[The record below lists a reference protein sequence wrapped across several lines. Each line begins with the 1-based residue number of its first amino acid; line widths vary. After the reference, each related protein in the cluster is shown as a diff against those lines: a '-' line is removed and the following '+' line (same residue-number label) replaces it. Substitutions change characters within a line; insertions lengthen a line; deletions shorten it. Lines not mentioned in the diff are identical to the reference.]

1 MKGLRL
7 LADRAMRNLAHSGV
21 GRNPGAVRLADA
33 MALPSLYAVLLA
45 ESSKKANQRH
55 RDNREAPH
63 LDSGLRRNG
72 GQRKGRHKAGLWNEA
87 MC

>member
-1 MKGLRL
+1 
-7 LADRAMRNLAHSGV
+7 
-21 GRNPGAVRLADA
+21 